1 MESILS
7 VILLIAAALALLKAI
22 WMLAWPA
29 GFKSTVDWWS
39 KMPLPAARALG
50 AMTILAGLALIGLAI
65 ARMGDPVIAI
75 ATILGAMLILAGL
88 FYQWP
93 GTLFPLVTKPF
104 GLEGKNWVIRACGA
118 VTLLVVALLLA
129 YVHLSGKA

>member
-1 MESILS
+1 MDNILNL
-7 VILLIAAALALLKAI
+7 ILLIVAALALLKAV

-39 KMPLPAARALG
+39 KMPVPAARILG
-50 AMTILAGLALIGLAI
+50 AVTALAGLALIVLAI

-75 ATILGAMLILAGL
+75 ATILGAMLVLFGL

-93 GTLFPLVTKPF
+93 GTLFPLVVKPF
-104 GLEGKNWVIRACGA
+104 GLEGKDWVIRACGA
-118 VTLLVVALLLA
+118 ATVVLVLLLA
-129 YVHLSGKA
+129 YACWQGGA